1 MNETRRI
8 PLNVHHFVRDGMH
21 RTDAGLLEIEEL
33 NEMVNDA
40 LTNGD
45 RKRAEK
51 VATEAAAM
59 VSLAPE
65 AWAVLERIELV
76 RRGFDKFSGPE
87 LFEVVNDLLKRR
99 DTAAG
104 GSVKLLR

>member
-1 MNETRRI
+1 MNENAKL
-8 PLNVHHFVRDGMH
+8 PLNVHHFVRDGMD
-21 RTDAGLLEIEEL
+21 RTDTGLLEIEEL

-40 LTNGD
+40 LANGD
-45 RKRAEK
+45 RGTAEK
-51 VATEAAAM
+51 IATEAAAM
-59 VSLAPE
+59 MSLAPE

-76 RRGFDKFSGPE
+76 RRGFGEFSGTE

-104 GSVKLLR
+104 GSVKLFR